1 MSVAAV
7 EVRGVT
13 RTYGPTVA
21 LRNVSARFEAAK
33 ITLIEGPNGSGK
45 TTLLGILGTAIKPTS
60 GRVTWSPVGDDPALA
75 RPHIGWLGH
84 DALVYPDLSG
94 IENLCWAAGLYG
106 LSKDAVEET
115 GARVGLGAFAKR
127 SVRTMSRGQRQRV
140 ALVRALV
147 HRPSVL
153 LLDEPTTGLD
163 YDGVALLVR
172 VVREEAERGAV
183 VVLIAHDATLAA
195 RLGAAVLKL
204 DRGRVVVDNGNGAK
218 PE

>member
-1 MSVAAV
+1 VPPVALTSVQV
-7 EVRGVT
+7 SGVT

-21 LRNVSARFEAAK
+21 LRNASATFEAGT
-33 ITLIEGPNGSGK
+33 ITLIEGANGSGK

-60 GRVTWSPVGDDPALA
+60 GRVTWAPLGDDPANA

-94 IENLCWAAGLYG
+94 IDNLKWVAGLYG
-106 LSKDAVEET
+106 LPASVVEET
-115 GARVGLGAFAKR
+115 GARVGLGNFAKR

-140 ALVRALV
+140 ALVRALL
-147 HRPSVL
+147 HAPSLL

-163 YDGVALLVR
+163 VEGVDLLLR
-172 VVREEAERGAV
+172 VVREEAVRGAT

-195 RLGAAVLKL
+195 KL
-204 DRGRVVVDNGNGAK
+204 DAKVVRLERGKVL
-218 PE
+218 